1 MRGLAKPGSFIA
13 VFACL
18 VVAGC
23 SFTKFDA
30 GNFYDVNEDKGRVI
44 TDAPAYRGVTPI
56 RVGFV
61 DSLEREE
68 YTLFRSTGGQAEMI
82 YLETRPERTSR
93 IVIDFVK
100 LISDTLPMW
109 RFHQGHEL
117 IFDKSVAV
125 KNNIASFW
133 MQTFRQADTGRA
145 CVGFYGNW
153 DQEVRDIQYRP
164 TKVLFGYHCVPK
176 GSNLDT
182 AAAEAFVKSLDIRG
196 VTVPLRIKT
205 AYEIK
210 DGDPPMPPKEEQI
223 ANLVR
228 AQDGAAGGV
237 AGMPE
242 FPLLAARRYNEG
254 NGCRKIGC

>member
-1 MRGLAKPGSFIA
+1 MRHLANPRTVTA

-18 VVAGC
+18 IVASC
-23 SFTKFDA
+23 SYTKFDA
-30 GNFYDVNEDKGRVI
+30 GNFYDVAEDKGRVI
-44 TDAPAYRGVTPI
+44 TDAPVYSGVTPT

-68 YTLFRSTGGQAEMI
+68 YTLFRAPGGQSEMVFM
-82 YLETRPERTSR
+82 ETRPERTSR
-93 IVIDFVK
+93 IVIDYVK
-100 LISDTLPMW
+100 LISDTLPLW

-117 IFDKSVAV
+117 IFDKSVSV

-176 GSNLDT
+176 GNSLDT
-182 AAAEAFVKSLDIRG
+182 TAAEAFVKSLDILG
-196 VTVPLRIKT
+196 ITVPLRIKT

-210 DGDPPMPPKEEQI
+210 SGDAPMPPKEEQI

-228 AQDGAAGGV
+228 AQDGVAGGV

-254 NGCRKIGC
+254 NGCNKISC